1 MKLINYFLLALVFIS
16 SCKEENEESPI
27 LSNNYGVGLYIA
39 TDNGVSFFDG
49 DTVKNQIYATVN
61 NTTLSNVKRIKF
73 KTTRAYILTDN
84 NLFTANVKTFEKG
97 DWTGGFVDAIDFE
110 FVSPEDRMFVVD
122 MGDSKVKVV
131 NLDVMEITSDIETG
145 DSTKP
150 ISIIKNL
157 YRSFVMNGGAIADSL
172 KDSTIFIID
181 YRDDLVP
188 LADSWGSITIGD
200 NPNSAVWVN
209 NLKVL
214 CKGIYDPNNMDYN
227 TNATLVSVNPLNRE
241 VIWTQQLDD
250 VYNAKNLVSDNDDNK
265 YYFTAS
271 DGIYSVNSNGT
282 DYTNI
287 INTISDV
294 LYYQE
299 EEYSEVVSDSLT
311 QYYTRNVLYIND
323 SENSKNTIYKY
334 NIDTDQFI
342 DTIIVAGN
350 VSNINFY
357 Q

>member
-1 MKLINYFLLALVFIS
+1 MKLIYYFLLLLVCFS
-16 SCKEENEESPI
+16 SCKEEAEQSPV
-27 LSNNYGVGLYIA
+27 LSNDYGTGLYIA

-49 DTVKNQIYATVN
+49 DTVKNQIYAAVN
-61 NTTLSNVKRIKF
+61 NTSLSNIKKIKF
-73 KTTRAYILTDN
+73 KTTRAYILTET
-84 NLFTANVKTFEKG
+84 NLFTANIKTFEKG
-97 DWTGGFVDAIDFE
+97 DWTGRFIDAIDFE
-110 FVSPEDRMFVVD
+110 FVSPQDRMFVVD

-131 NLDVMEITSDIETG
+131 DLDIMEITSDIETG
-145 DSTKP
+145 DSTRP
-150 ISIIKNL
+150 VSIIKNL
-157 YRSFVMNGGAIADSL
+157 YRTFVMNGGAVADSL

-188 LADSWGSITIGD
+188 LADSWGSIVIGD
-200 NPNSAVWVN
+200 NPNSAVWVY

-214 CKGIYDPNNMDYN
+214 CKGIYDPNNMQDN
-227 TNATLVSVNPLNRE
+227 TNATLVSVNPINRE
-241 VIWTQQLDD
+241 VIWTQQLDG
-250 VYNAKNLVSDNDDNK
+250 VYDARNLVSDNEDNK

-271 DGIYSVNSNGT
+271 DGIYSVNSDGT

-299 EEYSEVVSDSLT
+299 EEYSEVVNDSLT

-323 SENSKNTIYKY
+323 SENSKSTIYKY

-342 DTIIVAGN
+342 DTIIVSGRVN
-350 VSNINFY
+350 DINFY